1 MLLPRILNALFS
13 TYEILLLVRV
23 LSSWFTELQA
33 LPLIQQIG
41 SITEPYLR
49 LFRRLLPPLAGVID
63 LSPTLALL
71 ALHFARQKLMLWLFG
86 TS

>member
-1 MLLPRILNALFS
+1 MLFPRILNALFS

-23 LSSWFTELQA
+23 LTSWITELQT
-33 LPLIQQIG
+33 LPLIEQIG

-49 LFRRLLPPLAGVID
+49 LFRRLIPPIAGVLD

-71 ALHFARQKLMLWLFG
+71 ALHFARQTVMHWLY
-86 TS
+86 